1 MQTLLKCVIT
11 SRKNLQAK
19 YGRQAGKVE
28 KLLTRLVASD
38 KKRGVRTMIV
48 YIDDPASSKKA
59 GIPVVPS
66 ITRRSCKEAIDRL
79 YQKHRPAYLVVFGAQ
94 DIIPF
99 QEIRNPTDDE
109 DVVIPSDLP
118 YACDKPYGTRAQSFT
133 GPTRVMGRIPDLPG
147 QSDPAYITRVM
158 ENIFSHKSVD
168 DSLVMDYF
176 AISCDI
182 WKKSTR
188 QSLLSIFGNHD
199 KLRLSPPAGEK
210 HTKTDLKPRT
220 HFYNC
225 HGALADPRFYGEK
238 AGRFPVAQHSATL
251 KGKITHGTLV
261 AAECCYGAELY
272 NPDQQDDRQVGIAHA
287 YLQEGAMSFMGS
299 STVAYGPPDGQDLAD
314 LITQYFVKQV
324 IAGSSAGRALLEAR
338 QQFLAQVGPH
348 LDPYEL
354 KTLAQFYLLGD
365 PSLHAVSEKF
375 LDSGSDSA
383 DNTRLNLYTRGINLS
398 KTMAPSVRASAPA
411 KKSTASAGMRKILQQ
426 TGFTGKEPSTI
437 YDVRVQGAAASSFAK
452 SIAGDSGDGL
462 HYRTFRKTASVKD
475 NLYTSEVLVVKQ
487 SGNEVIGWKLYHRK

>member
-19 YGRQAGKVE
+19 YGRQAGAVD
-28 KLLTRLVASD
+28 KLLTKLATSD
-38 KKRGVRTMIV
+38 KKRGIRTMIV
-48 YIDDPASSKKA
+48 YIDDAASAKKA
-59 GIPVVPS
+59 GISAVSS
-66 ITRRSCKEAIDRL
+66 ITRRSCKEATDQL
-79 YQKHRPAYLVVFGAQ
+79 YQKHRPAYLVLFGAQ

-109 DVVIPSDLP
+109 DIVVPSDLP
-118 YACDKPYGTRAQSFT
+118 YACDKPFSTRIQSFT

-147 QSDPAYITRVM
+147 NPDITYITRVM
-158 ENIFSHKSVD
+158 ENIFRHASVND
-168 DSLVMDYF
+168 TLMMNYF

-182 WKKSTR
+182 WKTSTR

-199 KLRLSPPAGEK
+199 ALKLSPPSGEK

-238 AGRFPVAQHSATL
+238 AGRFPVAQDSAIL
-251 KGKITHGTLV
+251 KGKITPGTLV

-272 NPDQQDDRQVGIAHA
+272 NPEQQDERQMGIAHA
-287 YLQEGAMSFMGS
+287 YLQEGAMAFMGS

-324 IAGSSAGRALLEAR
+324 IAGSSTGRALLEAR

-348 LDPYEL
+348 LDPFEL

-375 LDSGSDSA
+375 LDSGADSA

-398 KTMAPSVRASAPA
+398 KTMSPSTRASAPDPKRA
-411 KKSTASAGMRKILQQ
+411 PASGMRKILQQ
-426 TGFTGKEPSTI
+426 TGFTGREPSTL
-437 YDVRVQGAAASSFAK
+437 YAVRVQGAAASSFAK
-452 SIAGDSGDGL
+452 SIAGDGGGGL
-462 HYRTFRKTASVKD
+462 HFRAFRKTTTKND
-475 NLYTSEVLVVKQ
+475 RLLTSEVRVVKQ

>member
-1 MQTLLKCVIT
+1 MQTLLKFVVT
-11 SRKNLQAK
+11 SRKNLRAK
-19 YGRQAGKVE
+19 YETHTGKVE
-28 KLLTRLVASD
+28 KLLARLVASD
-38 KKRGVRTMIV
+38 KKRGIRTVIV
-48 YIDDPASSKKA
+48 YIDDPASAKAA

-66 ITRRSCKEAIDRL
+66 ITRRSCKEAIDRI
-79 YQKHRPAYLVVFGAQ
+79 YQKHRPAYLVIFGAQ

-99 QEIRNPTDDE
+99 QEIRNPADDE

-118 YACDKPYGTRAQSFT
+118 YACDKPFGTRAQTFI

-147 QSDPAYITRVM
+147 QPDIAYLTRVM
-158 ENIFSHKSVD
+158 ENILRHKSVND
-168 DSLVMDYF
+168 TLMMDYF

-199 KLRLSPPAGEK
+199 KLKLSPPAGEK

-238 AGRFPVAQHSATL
+238 SGRFPVAQHAPVL
-251 KGKITHGTLV
+251 KGKITPGTLV

-272 NPDQQDDRQVGIAHA
+272 NPDQQDDRQMGIAHT
-287 YLQEGAMSFMGS
+287 YLQEGAMAFMGS

-324 IAGSSAGRALLEAR
+324 IAGSSTGRAMLEAR

-375 LDSGSDSA
+375 FDSGADSA

-398 KTMAPSVRASAPA
+398 KTMSPSIRATAPGKKAPA
-411 KKSTASAGMRKILQQ
+411 ASGMRKILQQ

-452 SIAGDSGDGL
+452 SIAGDGGDGL
-462 HYRTFRKTASVKD
+462 HYRTFRKTVSVEK
-475 NLYTSEVLVVKQ
+475 NLVTSEVLVVKQ

>member
-1 MQTLLKCVIT
+1 MQTLLKCVVT

-19 YGRQAGKVE
+19 YDKQLGKVE
-28 KLLTRLVASD
+28 KLLKQLVTHD
-38 KKRGVRTMIV
+38 KKRGIRTMIV
-48 YIDDPASSKKA
+48 YIDDSASAKAA
-59 GIPVVPS
+59 GIPAVSS
-66 ITRRSCKEAIDRL
+66 ITRRSSKESIDRL
-79 YQKHRPAYLVVFGAQ
+79 YQKHRPAYLVIFGAQ
-94 DIIPF
+94 DVIPF
-99 QEIRNPTDDE
+99 QEIQNPADDE
-109 DVVIPSDLP
+109 DIVIPSDLP
-118 YACDKPYGTRAQSFT
+118 YACDKPYGTRVQSFT
-133 GPTRVMGRIPDLPG
+133 GPTRVMGRSPDLPG
-147 QSDPAYITRVM
+147 QPDIAFITRVL
-158 ENIFSHKSVD
+158 ENIFRHKSVED
-168 DSLVMDYF
+168 TLMMDYF

-188 QSLLSIFGNHD
+188 QSLLSIFGNHE
-199 KLRLSPPAGEK
+199 KLKLSPPSGEK

-238 AGRFPVAQHSATL
+238 AGRFPVAQHAPVL
-251 KGKITHGTLV
+251 KGKITPGTLV

-272 NPDQQDDRQVGIAHA
+272 NPEFQDDRQMGIALA
-287 YLQEGAMSFMGS
+287 YLQEGALAFMGS
-299 STVAYGPPDGQDLAD
+299 STIAYGPPDGQDLAD

-324 IAGSSAGRALLEAR
+324 IAGSSTGRAMLEAR

-383 DNTRLNLYTRGINLS
+383 DNTRLNLYTRGVNLS
-398 KTMAPSVRASAPA
+398 KTMSPSIRASAPVPGA
-411 KKSTASAGMRKILQQ
+411 ATASGLRKILRQ
-426 TGFTGKEPSTI
+426 TGFTGREPSTM
-437 YDVRVQGAAASSFAK
+437 YDVRVQGVAASSFAK
-452 SIAGDSGDGL
+452 SIAGDSGEGL
-462 HYRTFRKTASVKD
+462 HYRTFRKTASVRD
-475 NLYTSEVLVVKQ
+475 NLHTSEVLVVKQ

>member
-11 SRKNLQAK
+11 SRKNLRAK
-19 YGRQAGKVE
+19 YGRKASAVE

-38 KKRGVRTMIV
+38 KKRSIRTMIV
-48 YIDDPASSKKA
+48 YIDDAASVKKA

-66 ITRRSCKEAIDRL
+66 ITRRSCKEAIDKL

-118 YACDKPYGTRAQSFT
+118 YACDKPFSTRIQSFT

-147 QSDPAYITRVM
+147 QSDPAYITRIM
-158 ENIFSHKSVD
+158 ENIFGHKSVD
-168 DSLVMDYF
+168 DTLMMDYF
-176 AISCDI
+176 AISCDV

-199 KLRLSPPAGEK
+199 KLKLSPPAGERY
-210 HTKTDLKPRT
+210 TRTDLKPRT

-225 HGALADPRFYGEK
+225 HGALVDPRFYGEK
-238 AGRFPVAQHSATL
+238 AGRQPVAQHSAML
-251 KGKITHGTLV
+251 KRKITAGALV

-272 NPDQQDDRQVGIAHA
+272 NPDQQDDRQMGIAHA
-287 YLQEGAMSFMGS
+287 YLQEGAMAFMGS

-324 IAGSSAGRALLEAR
+324 IAGSSTGRALLEAR

-348 LDPYEL
+348 LDPFEL

-398 KTMAPSVRASAPA
+398 KTLSPSTRSSLHGKKTTSSAS
-411 KKSTASAGMRKILQQ
+411 MRKILNQ
-426 TGFTGKEPSTI
+426 TGFTGKEPSTM
-437 YDVRVQGAAASSFAK
+437 YNVRVQGAEASSFAK
-452 SIAGDSGDGL
+452 SIAGEGGDGL
-462 HYRTFRKTASVKD
+462 HFRAFRKTTTKND
-475 NLYTSEVLVVKQ
+475 RLLTSEVLVVKQ

>member
-11 SRKNLQAK
+11 SRKNLRAK
-19 YGRQAGKVE
+19 YGSKASAVE

-38 KKRGVRTMIV
+38 KKRGIRTMIV
-48 YIDDPASSKKA
+48 YIDDAASAKKA
-59 GIPVVPS
+59 GIPVVES
-66 ITRRSCKEAIDRL
+66 ITRRSCKEAIDQL

-99 QEIRNPTDDE
+99 QEIRNPTGDE

-118 YACDKPYGTRAQSFT
+118 YACDKPFGTRIQSFT

-147 QSDPAYITRVM
+147 QSDPAYITRIM
-158 ENIFSHKSVD
+158 ENIFRHTSVND
-168 DSLVMDYF
+168 TLMMDYF
-176 AISCDI
+176 ALSCDI

-199 KLRLSPPAGEK
+199 KLKLSPPATEK
-210 HTKTDLKPRT
+210 HTRTDLKPRT

-225 HGALADPRFYGEK
+225 HGGLVDPRFYGEK
-238 AGRFPVAQHSATL
+238 AGRQPVAQHSATL
-251 KGKITHGTLV
+251 KGKITAGTLV

-272 NPDQQDDRQVGIAHA
+272 NPDLQDDRQMGIAHA
-287 YLQEGAMSFMGS
+287 YLLEGAMAFMGS

-324 IAGSSAGRALLEAR
+324 IAGSSTGRALLEAR

-383 DNTRLNLYTRGINLS
+383 DNTRLNLYTRGVNLS
-398 KTMAPSVRASAPA
+398 KTLSPSVRTSPPDPKAPA
-411 KKSTASAGMRKILQQ
+411 ASGMQKILKQ
-426 TGFTGKEPSTI
+426 TGFTGKEPSTM
-437 YDVRVQGAAASSFAK
+437 YTVRVQGAAASSFAK
-452 SIAGDSGDGL
+452 SIAGEGGDGL
-462 HYRTFRKTASVKD
+462 HFRAFRKTTTIND
-475 NLYTSEVLVVKQ
+475 RLLTSEVLVVKQ